1 MSNQQYL
8 NSIKPGAIAG
18 WHKYKIAP
26 SITGAQAALESGWG
40 SSKLAKPPYNNNFGI
55 KASPDWTGR
64 KISMSTQE
72 YINGKW
78 ITINDDFRA
87 YDTLSDSIA
96 DHSAFFTNTE
106 WRKNN
111 YREVVG
117 QIDYKKAAKALQK
130 AGYATDPGYPQKLIN
145 IIEQH
150 NLQSW
155 DQEALRGETT
165 STPTPPTIPV
175 SPGTNTTTTGTKK
188 KVVGGSI
195 SSSARNGISQFTLS
209 VIGDSLGVGTEPFL
223 KKYPWARQSY
233 DNYGSRQWTHGTAI
247 YNGITALNNMKN
259 AGNLNNNVVFI
270 LGTNRGVNPSEIDD
284 AVSICGRDRNL
295 ILVDTTSEVN
305 HRTKVSAEYEK
316 AASRHDNV
324 FYANWSSYSRASI
337 GSWYHADGANGTR
350 IHMNSTGYQRH
361 ADFIVQA
368 VYEANQIV
376 FEKSVTVD
384 PIKTPTE
391 GVNIYDIEYDDG
403 VFTSPKGD
411 SSIYNKALND
421 QLGFRARKGQI
432 MWIERK
438 YSGSETD
445 SASLLDAAIGKM
457 KEASVPAA
465 QYTVSMRYFPDTI
478 SIGDTGIFV
487 DHEFDPPLY
496 IQARVLSMTTSE
508 SNPTNNTITIGNV
521 VEVTPQSK
529 SDLLSIQQ
537 QLQDT
542 RDMSLAEYWK
552 EKPVT
557 LQITTSNG
565 LILKPQ
571 ESEIFG
577 QLVKRFQ
584 SEHVLTNGSLLVDM
598 YNAKSKD
605 GTITVTGSI
614 KDNYIDSVD
623 EIVDNINYDEYDDVN
638 FDDGPIDVNSN
649 PQGPDTVDI
658 NDHNNIR
665 RLIVDQFDVELLDIN
680 SQVIGT
686 EKVYVYEDSTF
697 IFKIVSPMRHINK
710 IRILSPHDCTFD
722 NISAID
728 ESVNL
733 TDTIDSTR
741 IYIKAFQEEEEV
753 TYKFK
758 NFKWSRISEN
768 SRLDNEWNDVN
779 KWNESNGIDLDV
791 KDIYGNKSTFICRVY
806 DDEYNFVTA
815 TSVTLSISNDGKS
828 AYDLAVEA
836 GFEGTLDEWVESLR
850 GSDGENGTEGPKGE
864 DGQSTYIHVAW
875 ADSPMGD
882 GFSTSDSTDKLYM
895 GTYVDEI
902 EADSENYLDYKWI
915 RVKGEKGD
923 TGEAG
928 PRGLQGLE
936 GPEGKQGIAGEK
948 GADGKSSYT
957 HIAYATGDQ
966 GQSFSHDTFPQA
978 THIGMYVSDNQNSSD
993 NWRDYK
999 WTLIK
1004 GANGAQGLEGPKG
1017 ADGRTPYFHTAWANS
1032 SNGQL
1037 GFSTTESAGKL
1048 YLGTVTTFEPDD
1060 PTDYTKYSWTL
1071 IKGEKGDKGDTGKD
1085 GVAGKDGVG
1094 IQKTEI
1100 HYASSASGTTKP
1112 STGWNLTV
1120 PTISAGNYLWT
1131 RTTWTYTDDS
1141 KEEGYSVSR
1150 IGKDGNTGKDGIA
1163 GKDGVGIKSTVINYA
1178 TSSSGT
1184 TKPSLGWTTTVPSVV
1199 PGNYLWT
1206 RTVWTYTDNDVE
1218 TGYSVSRV
1226 GKDGEKGD
1234 KGDTGAQGPRGLTG
1248 AQGPQGDQGIKGA
1261 DGTDGLSSYTH
1272 IAYADTITG
1281 TGFSH
1286 SDASKPFIGIYAD
1299 DKPTSSGTA
1308 SKYTWSKWHGEDG
1321 SDGVQGPK
1329 GADGLP
1335 SYTHFAYANNATGT
1349 SGFSTTDSLNKSYLG
1364 IYTDNIKADSEVPS
1378 KYTWTLIKGATG
1390 ARGPQGIQGL
1400 QGEKG
1405 DQGIKGNTGAD
1416 GKTSYTHIAYADNA
1430 TGTLNFSTSDS
1441 NREYVGMYTDFK
1453 STDSSDPSL
1462 YNWSLIKGRDGSEG
1476 IQGPKGT
1483 DGKTPYLH
1491 IAYANNSTGTSGFS
1505 VNDSANKLYIGTYTD
1520 FTSTDS
1526 TDPSK
1531 YSWTLIKGDK
1541 GDRGPQGP
1549 QGIQGPSGSNGQSQ
1563 WVHIRYSANSN
1574 GASMTTSPVSTTKYV
1589 GIAVTNS
1596 SSAPSYTSFTW
1607 SKYVGEDGSTG
1618 ARGPQGVPGKNG
1630 ANGTTTYTWVR
1641 YADTPTSGMSQYP
1654 DGKKYIGM
1662 AFNKTTQT
1670 ESSNYNDYQWSLM
1683 PQNIEIGGRN
1693 LLRNSG
1699 EKVSNGNYNISRY
1712 DLTDEIKEGEEVT
1725 LTIWGSLAA
1734 TKSSFRAYNS
1744 GGSISVAVLKDNGN
1758 GTYSSTFKWKIGS
1771 STNTYLNVYA
1781 FTNAQTGT
1789 STINKIKLEK
1799 GNVTTDWTEAP
1810 EDTQDKID
1818 DKANN
1823 SDLTSTIQTI
1833 TEESEKIASLRTD
1846 VDITKNNFLI
1856 THTDEYVNKITTTE
1870 SSLDGLDKRV
1880 VNVEETKENID
1891 TFFQFD
1897 DAFTIGK
1904 SNSQTKLRL
1913 TNDEIQFLDGET
1925 KGTYITGNTMVSQN
1939 IQIQD
1944 KFNLPKHTMETE
1956 GDITVIRFTG

>member
-117 QIDYKKAAKALQK
+117 QIDYKKAARALQK

-270 LGTNRGVNPSEIDD
+270 LGTNRGVNPSEIDE

-368 VYEANQIV
+368 VYEANQTV

-521 VEVTPQSK
+521 IEVTPQAK

-537 QLQDT
+537 ELQDT

-649 PQGPDTVDI
+649 PQGPDIVDI

-815 TSVTLSISNDGKS
+815 TSVTLSISTDGKS

-978 THIGMYVSDNQNSSD
+978 THIGVYVSNNQNSSD

-1163 GKDGVGIKSTVINYA
+1163 GKDGVGIKSTVIDYA

-1184 TKPSLGWTTTVPSVV
+1184 TKPSLGWAPTIPQVA

-1234 KGDTGAQGPRGLTG
+1234 KG
-1248 AQGPQGDQGIKGA
+1248 PQ
-1261 DGTDGLSSYTH
+1261 
-1272 IAYADTITG
+1272 
-1281 TGFSH
+1281 
-1286 SDASKPFIGIYAD
+1286 
-1299 DKPTSSGTA
+1299 
-1308 SKYTWSKWHGEDG
+1308 
-1321 SDGVQGPK
+1321 
-1329 GADGLP
+1329 
-1335 SYTHFAYANNATGT
+1335 
-1349 SGFSTTDSLNKSYLG
+1349 
-1364 IYTDNIKADSEVPS
+1364 
-1378 KYTWTLIKGATG
+1378 
-1390 ARGPQGIQGL
+1390 
-1400 QGEKG
+1400 
-1405 DQGIKGNTGAD
+1405 
-1416 GKTSYTHIAYADNA
+1416 
-1430 TGTLNFSTSDS
+1430 
-1441 NREYVGMYTDFK
+1441 
-1453 STDSSDPSL
+1453 
-1462 YNWSLIKGRDGSEG
+1462 
-1476 IQGPKGT
+1476 
-1483 DGKTPYLH
+1483 
-1491 IAYANNSTGTSGFS
+1491 
-1505 VNDSANKLYIGTYTD
+1505 
-1520 FTSTDS
+1520 
-1526 TDPSK
+1526 
-1531 YSWTLIKGDK
+1531 
-1541 GDRGPQGP
+1541 GPQGP

-1574 GASMTTSPVSTTKYV
+1574 GSGMTTSPSSTTKYV

-1596 SSAPSYTSFTW
+1596 ATAPAYTGFTW
-1607 SKYVGEDGSTG
+1607 SKYVGEDGS
-1618 ARGPQGVPGKNG
+1618 RGPQGVPGKNG
-1630 ANGTTTYTWVR
+1630 ANGTTTYTWIR
-1641 YADTPTSGMSQYP
+1641 YADTPTSGMSNFP

-1670 ESSNYNDYQWSLM
+1670 ESSNYSDYQWSLM

-1693 LLRNSG
+1693 LLRNSDK
-1699 EKVSNGNYNISRY
+1699 KVSNGNYNIARY

-1744 GGSISVAVLKDNGN
+1744 GGSVSVATLTDNGN

-1781 FTNAQTGT
+1781 FTNSQTGI

-1956 GDITVIRFTG
+1956 GDITVVRFTG

>member
-117 QIDYKKAAKALQK
+117 QIDYKKAARALQK

-165 STPTPPTIPV
+165 NTVIPPTIPT
-175 SPGTNTTTTGTKK
+175 SPGTNTTTGTKK

-223 KKYPWARQSY
+223 KKYTWARQSY

-270 LGTNRGVNPSEIDD
+270 LGTNRGVNPSEIDE

-337 GSWYHADGANGTR
+337 GSWYYADGANGTR
-350 IHMNSTGYQRH
+350 IHMNPTGYQKH
-361 ADFIVQA
+361 ADFIAQA

-649 PQGPDTVDI
+649 PQGPDIVDI

-1163 GKDGVGIKSTVINYA
+1163 GKDGVGIKSTVIDYA

-1184 TKPSLGWTTTVPSVV
+1184 TKPSLGWSTTVPSVA

-1206 RTVWTYTDNDVE
+1206 RTTWTYTDNDVE

-1226 GKDGEKGD
+1226 GKDGEKGE
-1234 KGDTGAQGPRGLTG
+1234 QGPR
-1248 AQGPQGDQGIKGA
+1248 
-1261 DGTDGLSSYTH
+1261 
-1272 IAYADTITG
+1272 
-1281 TGFSH
+1281 
-1286 SDASKPFIGIYAD
+1286 
-1299 DKPTSSGTA
+1299 
-1308 SKYTWSKWHGEDG
+1308 
-1321 SDGVQGPK
+1321 
-1329 GADGLP
+1329 
-1335 SYTHFAYANNATGT
+1335 
-1349 SGFSTTDSLNKSYLG
+1349 
-1364 IYTDNIKADSEVPS
+1364 
-1378 KYTWTLIKGATG
+1378 
-1390 ARGPQGIQGL
+1390 
-1400 QGEKG
+1400 
-1405 DQGIKGNTGAD
+1405 
-1416 GKTSYTHIAYADNA
+1416 
-1430 TGTLNFSTSDS
+1430 
-1441 NREYVGMYTDFK
+1441 
-1453 STDSSDPSL
+1453 
-1462 YNWSLIKGRDGSEG
+1462 
-1476 IQGPKGT
+1476 
-1483 DGKTPYLH
+1483 
-1491 IAYANNSTGTSGFS
+1491 
-1505 VNDSANKLYIGTYTD
+1505 
-1520 FTSTDS
+1520 
-1526 TDPSK
+1526 
-1531 YSWTLIKGDK
+1531 
-1541 GDRGPQGP
+1541 GP

-1574 GASMTTSPVSTTKYV
+1574 GSGMTTTPSSTTKYV

-1596 SSAPSYTSFTW
+1596 ATAPAYTGFTW
-1607 SKYVGEDGSTG
+1607 SKYVGEDGS
-1618 ARGPQGVPGKNG
+1618 RGPQGLPGKNG
-1630 ANGTTTYTWVR
+1630 ANGQTTYTWIR

-1670 ESSNYNDYQWSLM
+1670 ESNNYNDYQWSLM

-1699 EKVSNGNYNISRY
+1699 EKVSNGNYNIARY
-1712 DLTDEIKEGEEVT
+1712 NLTDKIKEGEEVT

-1734 TKSSFRAYNS
+1734 TKSYFSAYNS
-1744 GGSISVAVLKDNGN
+1744 GGSVRVANLTDNGN

-1799 GNVTTDWTEAP
+1799 GNVATDWTEAP

>member
-55 KASPDWTGR
+55 KASPDWAGR

-117 QIDYKKAAKALQK
+117 QIDYKKAANALQK

-165 STPTPPTIPV
+165 NTTTPPTIPI
-175 SPGTNTTTTGTKK
+175 STGTNVSSSGGKK

-270 LGTNRGVNPSEIDD
+270 LGTNRGVDPSEIDE

-376 FEKSVTVD
+376 FEKSVKVD
-384 PIKTPTE
+384 PIKSSTE

-465 QYTVSMRYFPDTI
+465 QYTVSMRYFPETI

-508 SNPTNNTITIGNV
+508 SNPANNTVTIGNV
-521 VEVTPQSK
+521 VEVTPQAK

-557 LQITTSNG
+557 LQVTTSNG

-571 ESEIFG
+571 ESEIFA

-584 SEHVLTNGSLLVDM
+584 SEHVVKDGSVLVDM
-598 YNAKSKD
+598 YNAKSKE

-623 EIVDNINYDEYDDVN
+623 EIVNNINYDEYDDVN
-638 FDDGPIDVNSN
+638 FDDGPIDVDSN
-649 PQGPDTVDI
+649 PQGQDVVDI

-665 RLIVDQFDVELLDIN
+665 SLIVDQFDVELLDIN
-680 SQVIGT
+680 GQVIGT

-697 IFKIVSPMRHINK
+697 IFKIISPMRHINK

-741 IYIKAFQEEEEV
+741 VYVKAFQEEKEV
-753 TYKFK
+753 THEFK
-758 NFKWSRISEN
+758 NFKWSRISQN
-768 SRLDNEWNDVN
+768 TRLDNEWNDIN

-791 KDIYGNKSTFICRVY
+791 KDIYGNKSTFICRMY
-806 DDEYNFVTA
+806 DDEYNFVEA
-815 TSVTLSISNDGKS
+815 ISVGLSISTDGKS

-836 GFEGTLDEWVESLR
+836 GFEGTLDEWVASLR
-850 GSDGENGTEGPKGE
+850 GSDGENGIPGEPGE

-882 GFSTSDSTDKLYM
+882 GFSTSDSTDKEYM
-895 GTYVDEI
+895 GTYVDDK
-902 EADSENYLDYKWI
+902 EADSDNYLDYKWI

-923 TGEAG
+923 KGEQG
-928 PRGLQGLE
+928 PRGLRGLE
-936 GPEGKQGIAGEK
+936 GPEGKQGIEGKK

-957 HIAYATGDQ
+957 HIAYASGDQ
-966 GQSFSHDTFPQA
+966 GQTFSHDTFPQA

-1004 GANGAQGLEGPKG
+1004 GANGARGLEGPKG
-1017 ADGRTPYFHTAWANS
+1017 KDGRTPYFHTAWANS
-1032 SNGQL
+1032 ANGKS
-1037 GFSTTESAGKL
+1037 GFSTTVSAGKL
-1048 YLGTVTTFEPDD
+1048 YLGTVTTFESDD
-1060 PTDYTKYSWTL
+1060 PTDYTKYNWTL
-1071 IKGEKGDKGDTGKD
+1071 IKGE
-1085 GVAGKDGVG
+1085 
-1094 IQKTEI
+1094 
-1100 HYASSASGTTKP
+1100 
-1112 STGWNLTV
+1112 
-1120 PTISAGNYLWT
+1120 
-1131 RTTWTYTDDS
+1131 
-1141 KEEGYSVSR
+1141 
-1150 IGKDGNTGKDGIA
+1150 
-1163 GKDGVGIKSTVINYA
+1163 
-1178 TSSSGT
+1178 
-1184 TKPSLGWTTTVPSVV
+1184 
-1199 PGNYLWT
+1199 
-1206 RTVWTYTDNDVE
+1206 
-1218 TGYSVSRV
+1218 
-1226 GKDGEKGD
+1226 
-1234 KGDTGAQGPRGLTG
+1234 QGPRG
-1248 AQGPQGDQGIKGA
+1248 P
-1261 DGTDGLSSYTH
+1261 
-1272 IAYADTITG
+1272 
-1281 TGFSH
+1281 
-1286 SDASKPFIGIYAD
+1286 
-1299 DKPTSSGTA
+1299 
-1308 SKYTWSKWHGEDG
+1308 
-1321 SDGVQGPK
+1321 
-1329 GADGLP
+1329 
-1335 SYTHFAYANNATGT
+1335 
-1349 SGFSTTDSLNKSYLG
+1349 
-1364 IYTDNIKADSEVPS
+1364 
-1378 KYTWTLIKGATG
+1378 
-1390 ARGPQGIQGL
+1390 R
-1400 QGEKG
+1400 
-1405 DQGIKGNTGAD
+1405 
-1416 GKTSYTHIAYADNA
+1416 
-1430 TGTLNFSTSDS
+1430 
-1441 NREYVGMYTDFK
+1441 
-1453 STDSSDPSL
+1453 
-1462 YNWSLIKGRDGSEG
+1462 
-1476 IQGPKGT
+1476 
-1483 DGKTPYLH
+1483 
-1491 IAYANNSTGTSGFS
+1491 
-1505 VNDSANKLYIGTYTD
+1505 
-1520 FTSTDS
+1520 
-1526 TDPSK
+1526 
-1531 YSWTLIKGDK
+1531 
-1541 GDRGPQGP
+1541 GP

-1574 GASMTTSPVSTTKYV
+1574 GSGMDTKPSSTTKYV

-1596 SSAPSYTSFTW
+1596 ATAPAYTGFTW
-1607 SKYVGEDGSTG
+1607 SKYVGENGVQ
-1618 ARGPQGVPGKNG
+1618 GPQGVPGKNG
-1630 ANGTTTYTWVR
+1630 ANGTTTYTWVK
-1641 YADTPTSGMSQYP
+1641 YADDKNGGGMNDYP
-1654 DGKKYIGM
+1654 EGKRFIGL

-1670 ESSNYNDYQWSLM
+1670 ESTTPSHYQWSEM
-1683 PQNIEIGGRN
+1683 PQNINIGGRN
-1693 LLRNSG
+1693 YWALAKKPWFSYMKHLGDGVFTN
-1699 EKVSNGNYNISRY
+1699 N
-1712 DLTDEIKEGEEVT
+1712 TT
-1725 LTIWGSLAA
+1725 SLAFAFMTISKLGVDVGEDYTLSFEVKVKDESIQFSRDTMYVSSLVPNA
-1734 TKSSFRAYNS
+1734 THNKPTL
-1744 GGSISVAVLKDNGN
+1744 IKDKWVKVF
-1758 GTYSSTFKWKIGS
+1758 STFNYS
-1771 STNTYLNVYA
+1771 AENTTHAHIYFSKNLPSNNSIE
-1781 FTNAQTGT
+1781 FRNF
-1789 STINKIKLEK
+1789 KLEK
-1799 GNVTTDWTEAP
+1799 GNTATDWTPAP
-1810 EDTQDKID
+1810 EDVQAQID
-1818 DKANN
+1818 DKA
-1823 SDLTSTIQTI
+1823 SAEDLDETVRKIE
-1833 TEESEKIASLRTD
+1833 TESRKIASLRTD

-1880 VNVEETKENID
+1880 VGVEETKENID

-1897 DAFTIGK
+1897 EAFTIGK
-1904 SNSQTKLRL
+1904 SNAQTKLRM

-1944 KFNLPKHTMETE
+1944 KLNLPKHTVETE
-1956 GDITVIRFTG
+1956 GDVTVIRFTG